1 MRITKSFTRN
11 VVAAVA
17 VGAMATAMMPA
28 SAFAAFAPDTKALSA
43 EGYVT
48 GASPRPPAPAL
59 DMLGVSDVECDPQ
72 GISAA
77 IGELT
82 WASPKYYIW
91 GSSYYN
97 TNPNPFITNAVINTQ
112 AGSVVATPTAVVG
125 GNASVRTQTKPG
137 GNPDAGLALYGTSDQ
152 VNALWNL
159 KPDVIMGTNADT
171 CIYTSED
178 YKAAFPTGFENYNPK
193 SVRYDYSD
201 ISTIIKS
208 VYSLADAADTVVK
221 ESNGTKKLRY
231 NSTATAIAQNYEEYV
246 HGLQGFILQQ
256 LEANKASKKTTAIIT
271 EYDEAA
277 GTYKLMNATNTTNA
291 TTARYLEVTKNVS
304 KNLGDTIETATKDD
318 LAKADLIII
327 QQNVDNP
334 KNVADSLGAATA
346 KKVYYCTSTNLGAA
360 YSVARNSTDNAQDM
374 GRILGCLYPEYISQ
388 DDLVC
393 YYFDAFYH
401 IKTGKLGEFV
411 DNAMDG
417 VVNWD
422 STDSDRTQWT
432 VADAKG
438 YNAKVVQAKLDLGTA
453 WIAKNAKTVDSS
465 MALETKDSGKTYVSI
480 SASDY
485 NKLAKAVL
493 VKQTLKVSPAKKTV
507 KSGKKASFK
516 IKTSATGKIS
526 YSVSSKVKKAGVSV
540 SKAGKV
546 TVKKSTAKGTYKVT
560 VKAAKTS
567 LLKAATKTVTVKVK

>member
-1 MRITKSFTRN
+1 MRITKNFMRN
-11 VVAAVA
+11 AVTAVA

-28 SAFAAFAPDTKALSA
+28 SAFAAFAPDTKALSGD
-43 EGYVT
+43 GYVT

-59 DMLGVSDVECDPQ
+59 DMLGISDVECDPL
-72 GISAA
+72 GISAG
-77 IGELT
+77 IGELS

-97 TNPNPFITNAVINTQ
+97 TNPNPWITNAVINKQ
-112 AGSVVATPTAVVG
+112 AGSVVATPTAVEG
-125 GNASVRTQTKPG
+125 GNAAVRTQTKPG
-137 GNPDAGLALYGTSDQ
+137 GNPDAGLALYGATEQ
-152 VNALWNL
+152 VNALWDL

-171 CIYTSED
+171 CIYTSAD
-178 YKAAFPTGFENYNPK
+178 YKAAFPAGFENYNPK
-193 SVRYDYSD
+193 SVRYNYSD
-201 ISTIIKS
+201 ISSIIKS

-231 NSTATAIAQNYEEYV
+231 SSTATQIAQNYEEYV

-256 LEANKASKKTTAIIT
+256 LEANKAEQKTTAIIT
-271 EYDEAA
+271 EYDAAA
-277 GTYKLMNATNTTNA
+277 GTYKLMNATNTPNA
-291 TTARYLEVTKNVS
+291 TNARYLEVTKNVS
-304 KNLGDTIETATKDD
+304 KNLGDTIETAKAED
-318 LAKADLIII
+318 LAAADLIIV
-327 QQNVDNP
+327 QQNVKNP
-334 KNVADSLGAATA
+334 KEVADSLGAETG
-346 KKVYYCTSTNLGAA
+346 KKVYYCTSTNIGAA

-393 YYFDAFYH
+393 YYFDQFYH
-401 IKTGKLGEFV
+401 IKNGVLGEFV

-422 STDSDRTQWT
+422 ATDSDRTQWT
-432 VADAKG
+432 QSDADG

-453 WIAKNAKTVDSS
+453 WIAKNAATVDSS
-465 MALETKDSGKTYVSI
+465 MALETKDSGGTYVSI
-480 SASDY
+480 SAADY

-493 VKQTLKVSPAKKTV
+493 VKQTIKVTPAAKKV
-507 KSGKKASFK
+507 KAGKKSSFK
-516 IKTSATGKIS
+516 IKVKATGKVS
-526 YSVSSKVKKAGVSV
+526 YSVTAKAKKAGVSV

-560 VKAAKTS
+560 VKAAATS